1 MVRPIVGEVNRVAFE
16 YLKSLSGG
24 MDKNIILEEIMLAH
38 GEDVWNYAFF
48 MTRKK
53 ELADDITQEVFVKVY
68 ERLYSFRGEAS
79 VKTWLLTITRNMVKD
94 HWRSAWIRK
103 VIPFGLQTKDSSSP
117 SAEAEAL
124 SMLVEEEVWQVVLEL
139 PRKLREVLLLH
150 AHHQLT
156 HTEIA
161 GLLSLSEGTVKSR
174 LFRARAKV
182 SGLLNK
188 EGKP

>member
-1 MVRPIVGEVNRVAFE
+1 MAFE

-24 MDKNIILEEIMLAH
+24 VDKNIILEEMMLAH

-53 ELADDITQEVFVKVY
+53 ELADDIAQEVFVRVY
-68 ERLYSFRGEAS
+68 ERLYSFRGEAT
-79 VKTWLLTITRNMVKD
+79 VKTWLLTITRNLVKD

-117 SAEAEAL
+117 SAEVEAIG
-124 SMLVEEEVWQVVLEL
+124 MLVEEEVWQVVLEL

-156 HTEIA
+156 HAEIA
-161 GLLSLSEGTVKSR
+161 ELLSLSEGTVKSR
-174 LFRARAKV
+174 LFRAREKV

>member
-1 MVRPIVGEVNRVAFE
+1 VAFE

-24 MDKNIILEEIMLAH
+24 MDKNVILEDIMLAY
-38 GEDVWNYAFF
+38 GDDVWNYAFF
-48 MTRKK
+48 MTRNK
-53 ELADDITQEVFVKVY
+53 ELADDITQEVFVRVY
-68 ERLYSFRGEAS
+68 ERLYSYRGEAS

-94 HWRSAWIRK
+94 HWRSSWIRR
-103 VIPFGLQTKDSSSP
+103 VIPFGLQTREGSSP
-117 SAEAEAL
+117 SAETEAMGL
-124 SMLVEEEVWQVVLEL
+124 MVEEEVWQIVLEL

-156 HTEIA
+156 HAEIA

-174 LFRARAKV
+174 LYRARAKV